1 MNIKKFSAYLEEF
14 LTLKRALAEADP
26 HYDAF
31 DRRSLRHKEKLL
43 RNFLAFWH
51 HNGRPWPI
59 CAAHVLDWL
68 AAESHPQHPYRG
80 QHCFYTTLRAFLQQV
95 RAFEPE
101 TEVPE
106 QIFKFRRPRRT
117 PYIFSEREIVLLMRV
132 ARRLRLFETFRP
144 LTLRTMIGLLASTGM
159 RVGEVLRLEIRD
171 ANLAA
176 NSPYLLIHET
186 KFGKS
191 RNVAL
196 HPTTANFLRRYLVKR
211 GEVLANRIAKT
222 FFTNISG
229 KPLGYASTRS
239 TFRRLLKRAGIQSVL
254 GQRAPSLHSFRH
266 TFTVTRLTR
275 WHLERRNVQEL
286 LPHLSVYLG
295 HVGPENTYWYMTAT
309 PELLQTAAVLFDR
322 PQSQG
327 AAKP

>member
-1 MNIKKFSAYLEEF
+1 MNITKLSAYLEEF
-14 LTLKRALAEADP
+14 LALKRTMAEADP

-43 RNFLAFWH
+43 KNFLAFWH
-51 HNGRPWPI
+51 HHGRRWPI
-59 CAAHVLDWL
+59 RAAHVLDWL
-68 AAESHPQHPYRG
+68 VAEGHPQHPYRD
-80 QHCFYTTLRAFLQQV
+80 QHRFYTLRAFLQQLRV
-95 RAFEPE
+95 FEPE
-101 TEVPE
+101 TEVPGK
-106 QIFKFRRPRRT
+106 IFKFRRPRRT
-117 PYIFSEREIVLLMRV
+117 PRIFTEREIVLLMR
-132 ARRLRLFETFRP
+132 ATRRLRLFEAFRP

-159 RVGEVLRLEIRD
+159 RIGEVLRLTIEEAKLT
-171 ANLAA
+171 ANP
-176 NSPYLLIHET
+176 PYLLIYET

-191 RNVAL
+191 RNVVL
-196 HPTTANFLRRYLVKR
+196 HPTTAHRLRRYLAKR
-211 GEVLANRIAKT
+211 GEVLGNGLTQT

-239 TFRRLLKRAGIQSVL
+239 TFRRLLKHARIQSVP

-295 HVGPENTYWYMTAT
+295 HVGPENTYWYLTAT

-322 PQSQG
+322 QQTQG
-327 AAKP
+327 AANP